1 MLAVC
6 GLVPASWGGRKSAG
20 VTHSL
25 DPCSGVEVGTHVLG
39 MCASPCVL
47 IFSMVAGHTWTVSP
61 TLNILKPG
69 CLGDREAQD
78 RKVLTFQAS
87 VAHLRPA
94 SASR

>member
-39 MCASPCVL
+39 MCTSPCVL
-47 IFSMVAGHTWTVSP
+47 IFFYG
-61 TLNILKPG
+61 G
-69 CLGDREAQD
+69 R
-78 RKVLTFQAS
+78 
-87 VAHLRPA
+87 AHLDHLSYTQYPETWLPG
-94 SASR
+94 